1 MKSIDSSKKL
11 VTLALGFTGAFI
23 FASQAL
29 AEEQSFTVKPF
40 IFAEGVG
47 KEFYLENVRTAHI
60 VAATG
65 LSLEYKPTSED
76 SMEATFGQG
85 DFNIGGVI
93 IDTKVSGVSYRRDVS
108 LLNSWPF
115 FIKAAYTTR
124 TVAAEKTKVDKDS
137 GKSLTDK
144 LDSRLSTTDLLLGVS
159 VSLTKYIHLKAAT
172 GLSRWHMKANIDD
185 QLMISNFRATTYR
198 VVNSKGTNAVH
209 ELGLEG
215 GTDKWSLFLLMSQR
229 SLGSK
234 AEENIQG
241 LSLGGSYSF

>member
-11 VTLALGFTGAFI
+11 VTLALGFTEAFI

-65 LSLEYKPTSED
+65 LSLEYKPTSKD
-76 SMEATFGQG
+76 TIEATFGQG
-85 DFNIGGVI
+85 DFDIGGVI
-93 IDTKVSGVSYRRDVS
+93 IDTKVRGVSYRRDLS
-108 LLNSWPF
+108 ALTRWPF
-115 FIKAAYTTR
+115 FIKTAHMTR
-124 TVAAEKTKVDKDS
+124 KVSAEKTKVDNDS

-185 QLMISNFRATTYR
+185 QLMIGNFRATTYR

>member
-11 VTLALGFTGAFI
+11 VTLALGFTGTFI
-23 FASQAL
+23 FGSQAL

-40 IFAEGVG
+40 IFAEGVN
-47 KEFYLENVRTAHI
+47 KEFYVENVRTAHI

-93 IDTKVSGVSYRRDVS
+93 IDTKVRGVSYRRDLS
-108 LLNSWPF
+108 ALTRWPF
-115 FIKAAYTTR
+115 FIKTAHMTR
-124 TVAAEKTKVDKDS
+124 KVSAEKTKVDNDS

-185 QLMISNFRATTYR
+185 QLMIGNFRATTYR